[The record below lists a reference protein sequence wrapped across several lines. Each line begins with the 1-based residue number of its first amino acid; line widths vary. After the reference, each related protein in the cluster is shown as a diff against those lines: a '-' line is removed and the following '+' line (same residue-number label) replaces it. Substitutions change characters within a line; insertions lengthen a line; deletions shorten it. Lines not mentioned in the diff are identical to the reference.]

1 MVYTERRNHL
11 NILGKRI
18 KELRLSHRMTQMQ
31 LAKRL
36 GYQGNS
42 LVAHWEKGSVIPSA
56 KNLVALSDIFEVDL
70 MKYLNNDVPIVNR
83 DIAKIIYDNKKMSR
97 LCLIKLLDEKG
108 MITKENE
115 KVVIMAVVS
124 GKYITNLSNRFDG
137 MEHSESH
144 KGS

>member
-1 MVYTERRNHL
+1 M

-18 KELRLSHRMTQMQ
+18 KELRLSHKMTQIQ

-36 GYQGNS
+36 DYQGNS
-42 LVAHWEKGSVIPSA
+42 LVANWEKGNVIPSA
-56 KNLVALSDIFEVDL
+56 KNLLALSNIFEVDL
-70 MKYLNNDVPIVNR
+70 MKYLNNDVPVVSR
-83 DIAKIIYDNKKMSR
+83 DIAKIICDNKKMSR

-124 GKYITNLSNRFDG
+124 NKYITNLSNRFDG
-137 MEHSESH
+137 MADSESD
-144 KGS
+144 KES

>member
-1 MVYTERRNHL
+1 M
-11 NILGKRI
+11 
-18 KELRLSHRMTQMQ
+18 
-31 LAKRL
+31 
-36 GYQGNS
+36 
-42 LVAHWEKGSVIPSA
+42 VAHWEKGNVIPSA

-124 GKYITNLSNRFDG
+124 NKYITNLSNRFDG
-137 MEHSESH
+137 LQNSESDTE
-144 KGS
+144 S

>member
-1 MVYTERRNHL
+1 MVYIERRNHL

-18 KELRLSHRMTQMQ
+18 KELRLSHRMSQMQ

-42 LVAHWEKGSVIPSA
+42 LVARWEKGTVIPSA
-56 KNLVALSDIFEVDL
+56 KNLVALSNIFEVDL
-70 MKYLNNDVPIVNR
+70 MKYLNNDVPIVSK

-108 MITKENE
+108 MITKDNE
-115 KVVIMAVVS
+115 KVVIMAVIS

-137 MEHSESH
+137 LQNSESNTEN
-144 KGS
+144 